1 MGLTMSGSA
10 LFHFAAGMA
19 GYSLTRAQAS
29 ARLAQGRATQAER
42 QHVDV
47 LLDAC
52 RDRFAGVAREAATEQ
67 WLNQDFTKCESANV
81 GLRKTLLKR
90 PWCPRCSKCGVR
102 HEDIE
107 FSTCKFWQAWV
118 V

>member
-1 MGLTMSGSA
+1 MFLHSMK
-10 LFHFAAGMA
+10 LKAASEETKA
-19 GYSLTRAQAS
+19 
-29 ARLAQGRATQAER
+29 
-42 QHVDV
+42 
-47 LLDAC
+47 
-52 RDRFAGVAREAATEQ
+52 
-67 WLNQDFTKCESANV
+67 KCESAAQ

-90 PWCPRCSKCGVR
+90 PWCPRCSACGVR